1 MATVSL
7 CDDVRRHIGSQK
19 VYDDIT
25 LLVIKPKPSLLRDRS
40 GIAPIKQDG

>member
-1 MATVSL
+1 
-7 CDDVRRHIGSQK
+7 VRRHIGTQK

-40 GIAPIKQDG
+40 GVPPIQQDS